1 MRIILMNN
9 TNTKIRNL
17 AILFEKGDF
26 KTGERLAQEIL
37 ISTPDEPYANHFM
50 GLVACEKNDFKTA
63 IAYMNRS
70 ISKLPEKADFYSNLG
85 EVYRKHKKTR
95 RAIQHLKKALEINP
109 KLANAHLNLS
119 LAYQSIN
126 NIQLAI
132 EICYQCLAYHPN
144 HIGALSHLS
153 LLLQYKGRYNDAICV
168 CEKIIQLNLWDA
180 NAWNSLGVAYH
191 KKGEYSLAGQCFEK
205 ALRIKPNFAL
215 AHENRAV
222 LWLLYKDY
230 TKGFLEYQWFRKKQ
244 FVKTLSLNDRIEG
257 KRIFIYSERGFG
269 DIIQFSRYI
278 PLLKEQKASVIFMI
292 PDDLMR
298 LFSDSQIADHYIL
311 NDQKELPVYDYSAGI
326 LFLPCYCKTTAQ
338 TIPSQIP
345 YLSAP
350 KTIKRILREEIQ
362 HNKKQ
367 FNVGFVWAGNPQN
380 ENDLHRSI
388 PLSCF
393 ETIARLPGI
402 RLFSFQKDSC
412 HFNQLKNLPDDIAI
426 VSLGA
431 LFEDFADTASAIQSM
446 DLMICVETA
455 VAHLA
460 GAMGHP
466 TWLLLSSV
474 PDWRWLLD
482 GQKSPWYPSIK
493 IFRSNHADNWNELM
507 AQVKNALLPV
517 MTKTMTQRGL
527 NALKNEQYSHAYDCF
542 EPITRINPEA
552 FHAWFNMG
560 NACGFQ
566 KHYNHSIACY
576 EKAVAIDPNHA
587 VCQYNLGRSWYS
599 QRNYQK
605 AISYF
610 QKAIELDPSYFN
622 AIYNLGSTHYRIRN
636 LERSIEC
643 FKQAMALKPDK
654 TDIYTNLG
662 ACYGKKGDLSTAI
675 MWHQKSLDVSPDDAD
690 GHYNMGISLLL
701 DGRLQEGFQE
711 YEWRLR
717 RSDFPKPGYD
727 TPMWD
732 GSKFRNKT
740 ILVYMEQGF
749 GDAIQFVRYLPQVK
763 SRGGTVI
770 LVCHP
775 FIQRLFTTARGADQV
790 IPENQPLPAFDYH
803 VSLMS
808 LPAIF
813 QTGPD
818 TIPSETPYLSIPLEA
833 PESLDNIIDK
843 YQQLF
848 KIGFVWAGNPANK
861 HDRDRSIPMHMFSC
875 LSNVKGIKMF
885 SLQKNYQ
892 AAPSHWFDFIDLSP
906 YIHDFSD
913 TAYAIS
919 KLDLIVS
926 VDTAVAHLAGA
937 IHHPI
942 WVLLP
947 KVPDW
952 RWLLD
957 RADSP
962 WYPTIRLFRQ
972 KDFGNWSDVFTDII
986 RALYC
991 RLNYSET
998 FEIAEVMPSTYVAE
1012 QLLKQGNHFF
1022 QKNQFE
1028 AAIQKYKE
1036 SLAVQ
1041 PDNIDVLYNL
1051 GVSCLY
1057 IDQAD
1062 MAIGYFKQVVSLAPD
1077 HEQALN
1083 NLGIAYQKLGK
1094 IELSISSFEA
1104 ALKCQPD
1111 SARALYNLGNACKKN
1126 HLFDKA
1132 SHYYLK
1138 ALSIQP
1144 DFAECMN
1151 NLADIYIDLA
1161 RYEDALKVID
1171 QAIEQGA
1178 NNPESYFN
1186 KGIILSRLG
1195 EHESA
1200 IPFLQKA
1207 IDMRKDFIDAH
1218 YSMSFCLLILGKL
1231 EAGFQLHEWRIAK
1244 HPEQH
1249 NYGLQRW
1256 KGEPFENKRLL
1267 VYCEQGF
1274 GDCIHFA
1281 RYLPQIKKL
1290 GGTVVLGC
1298 RSELFPLFCHLE
1310 GVDEVV
1316 DDGNQFQPCDLQVSI
1331 VSLPFLCKT
1340 TLDSIPSKIPY
1351 FNVPEMSHDKIDP
1364 VIQRNKYKY
1373 RIGLVWAGNPTPD
1386 PDRSIAYE
1394 TFAPLSRFDKVQVF
1408 SFQKRLDMSHACDKM
1423 NWIDLSPYLNHFLD
1437 TAHAAK
1443 QMDLIIT
1450 IDTSMAHLA
1459 GALALPVWVLLLP
1472 IPDWRWLLER
1482 EDSPWYPTMRLFR
1495 RNKEESWEN
1504 VVSRIIDLLLQNN
1517 IS

>member
-1 MRIILMNN
+1 MKNR
-9 TNTKIRNL
+9 NTKLKNL
-17 AILFEKGDF
+17 ETLFKKGDF
-26 KTGERLAQEIL
+26 KTGERIAQEIL
-37 ISTPDEPYANHFM
+37 ISTPNEPYANHFL
-50 GLVACEKNDFKTA
+50 GIVAFKKNDFNTA

-70 ISKLPEKADFYSNLG
+70 IVALPDNADFYCNLG
-85 EVYRKHKKTR
+85 EVYRIHKNPQL
-95 RAIQHLKKALEINP
+95 AIQHLKKALEIKP
-109 KLANAHLNLS
+109 ESANVYFNLS
-119 LAYQSIN
+119 LVYQSIN
-126 NIQLAI
+126 KIQIAI
-132 EICYQCLAYHPN
+132 ETCYQSLTYHPN
-144 HIGALSHLS
+144 HIGTLSHLN
-153 LLLQYKGRYNDAICV
+153 LLLQSKGRYNDAIKA
-168 CEKIIQLNLWDA
+168 CEKLLQLNLFNA

-191 KKGEYSLAGQCFEK
+191 KKGEYVLAAQCFDK
-205 ALRIKPNFAL
+205 ALQIDPQSPL
-215 AHENRAV
+215 AHENRAI
-222 LWLLYKDY
+222 LRLLYKDY
-230 TKGFLEYQWFRKKQ
+230 EKGFLEYQWFRKKQ
-244 FVKTLSLNDRIEG
+244 FSKALSLNDTIEG

-269 DIIQFSRYI
+269 DIIQFSRYL
-278 PLLKEQKASVIFMI
+278 PLLKEQHASVLLMV
-292 PDDLMR
+292 PGALMR

-311 NDQKELPVYDYSAGI
+311 NDQKELPGYDYSAGI
-326 LFLPCYCKTTAQ
+326 LFLPCFFKTTAQ

-345 YLSAP
+345 YLSVP
-350 KTIKRILREEIQ
+350 KRVKRILREEIQ
-362 HNKKQ
+362 RNKKQ

-393 ETIARLPGI
+393 EAIARLPGI

-412 HFNQLKNLPDDIAI
+412 HFNQLQNLPDDISI
-426 VSLGA
+426 VNLGV
-431 LFEDFADTASAIQSM
+431 LFEDFADTATAIQSM

-482 GQKSPWYPSIK
+482 CQESPWYPSIT
-493 IFRSNHADNWNELM
+493 IFRSNHADSWDELM
-507 AQVKNALLPV
+507 TQVKNALLPV
-517 MTKTMTQRGL
+517 MTKTMMQRGL
-527 NALKNEQYSHAYDCF
+527 NASKNGQYAQAYDCF
-542 EPITRINPEA
+542 EPITQIYPNA

-587 VCQYNLGRSWYS
+587 VCQYNLGRAWYS

-605 AISYF
+605 AILYF
-610 QKAIELDPSYFN
+610 EKAIELDPSYFN
-622 AIYNLGSTHYRIRN
+622 AIYNLGSTHYRSRN
-636 LERSIEC
+636 LDQSIDF
-643 FKQAMALKPDK
+643 FKQAMAIKPDK
-654 TDIYTNLG
+654 IDIYTNIG
-662 ACYGKKGDLSTAI
+662 ACYAKKGDLSTAI
-675 MWHQKSLDVSPDDAD
+675 MWHQKSLDASPDDAD

-701 DGRLQEGFQE
+701 DGQLQEGFQE

-732 GSKFRNKT
+732 GSDFKNKT

-775 FIQRLFTTARGADQV
+775 LVQRLFTTARGADQI
-790 IPENQPLPAFDYH
+790 IPENHPLPSFDYH
-803 VSLMS
+803 ISLMS

-833 PESLDNIIDK
+833 PESIDNIIDT
-843 YQQLF
+843 YNQLF

-861 HDRDRSIPMHMFSC
+861 HDQDRSIPMHMFSY
-875 LSNVKGIKMF
+875 LSNVKGIKLF
-885 SLQKNYQ
+885 SLQKNHQ
-892 AAPSHWFDFIDLSP
+892 ADPSNLFDFTDLSP

-919 KLDLIVS
+919 RLDLIIS

-937 IHHPI
+937 IHRPI

-957 RADSP
+957 RKDSA

-972 KDFGNWSDVFTDII
+972 KDFGNWSDVFIDVI
-986 RALYC
+986 RALYTL
-991 RLNYSET
+991 LNHSEK
-998 FEIAEVMPSTYVAE
+998 FEIPKVMPSIYVAE

-1022 QKNQFE
+1022 QQKQFE
-1028 AAIQKYKE
+1028 TAIQKYTE
-1036 SLAVQ
+1036 SLAVKA
-1041 PDNIDVLYNL
+1041 DNIDVLYNL
-1051 GVSCLY
+1051 GVSYLHT
-1057 IDQAD
+1057 DQAD

-1077 HEQALN
+1077 HDLALN

-1094 IELSISSFEA
+1094 VELSISSFEA
-1104 ALKCQPD
+1104 ALKCQPA
-1111 SARALYNLGNACKKN
+1111 SARTLYNLGNACKKKQ
-1126 HLFDKA
+1126 LFDKA
-1132 SHYYLK
+1132 AVYYLK
-1138 ALSIQP
+1138 AISIQP

-1151 NLADIYIDLA
+1151 NLADIYIYVD
-1161 RYEDALKVID
+1161 RYDDALKVIN

-1178 NNPESYFN
+1178 DYPESYFN

-1195 EHESA
+1195 EYESA
-1200 IPFLQKA
+1200 ITYLQKA
-1207 IDMRKDFIDAH
+1207 IDMRNDFVDAH
-1218 YSMSFCLLILGKL
+1218 YSLCFCLLILGQL
-1231 EAGFQLHEWRIAK
+1231 EEGFQLHEWRIAK
-1244 HPEQH
+1244 NPEQH
-1249 NYGLQRW
+1249 NYGLKRW

-1267 VYCEQGF
+1267 VYCEQGY

-1281 RYLPQIKKL
+1281 RYLPQIKNR

-1298 RSELFPLFCHLE
+1298 GPELYPLFCHLE

-1316 DDGNQFQPCDLQVSI
+1316 KDGTQCQPCDLQVSI

-1340 TLDSIPSKIPY
+1340 TLESIPSKTPY
-1351 FNVPEMSHDKIDP
+1351 FIVPEMSHDKIDP
-1364 VIQRNKYKY
+1364 VIQRNKDKY
-1373 RIGLVWAGNPTPD
+1373 RIGLVWAGNPTPE

-1394 TFAPLSRFDKVQVF
+1394 TFAPLSRLDKVQVF
-1408 SFQKRLDMSHACDKM
+1408 SFQKRSDMSHACDKM

-1495 RNKEESWEN
+1495 RSKNENWEN
-1504 VVSRIIDLLLQNN
+1504 VVSRMVDLLLQNN
-1517 IS
+1517 MA